1 VKLSAEAMNAA
12 LNDFTSLEFSTKKV
26 SLYESLLVGAWLL
39 ANNRYP
45 DPKIDDADHAV
56 TALFEILPGEDMGRL
71 RPCRYAWQVA
81 ERSGRKTV
89 WNNTTRGKKLATSVF
104 LGDDLREGLL
114 PNAAAVAASNLAGER
129 LPSLDALAVLVTRD
143 HDYPAGADW
152 SDAHAELARRLSL
165 TSSDLAQITDARPL
179 GVPLLGAPEWSAAT
193 IPKSLGPEET
203 VTLTAPPPPG
213 APTATADQ
221 VVLDPR
227 IERMLLRAIERAQ
240 CVLLVGP
247 PGSGKGVLIRWLV
260 ERVRSNPGA
269 LGFQAGL
276 DPNLMWRTPDES
288 WSAFELIGGFVPGT
302 GGQLVWSDGLLLTAV
317 AEERWLV
324 LDETNRADLDKIM
337 GPLLTWLSGQGVE
350 IGRTTAVGGTPIHID
365 WADTPQSQA
374 NDPHGQHRPTEFLAG
389 KDWRLLGTYNPLDA
403 QRVFRMGQALS
414 RRFVIVPIP
423 ALSPPH
429 FEHLLATRYPSLSDE
444 AALAIG
450 FLYSAH
456 HGESETLLGPAVFL
470 RMADFLVGSSTTTE
484 EEIAEAYVANVGK
497 FVAAFDDATFDA
509 LGERIID
516 EGALTSE
523 QWAWITTQR
532 SILG

>member
-1 VKLSAEAMNAA
+1 MNAA
-12 LNDFTSLEFSTKKV
+12 LNDFTSLDFATKKV
-26 SLYESLLVGAWLL
+26 SLYESLLVGAWLR
-39 ANNRYP
+39 ANHRYP
-45 DPKIDDADHAV
+45 DPKIDDVDDAV
-56 TALFEILPGEDMGRL
+56 AALFAVLPDDDMGRL

-89 WNNTTRGKKLATSVF
+89 WNNTTRGRKLATSVF
-104 LGDDLREGLL
+104 IGDDLRQGLL
-114 PNAAAVAASNLAGER
+114 PNAASVARSALSGDR

-143 HDYPAGADW
+143 HDYSAGATW
-152 SDAHAELARRLSL
+152 SDAHVELMNRLSL
-165 TSSDLAQITDARPL
+165 TAADLAQVTDARSL
-179 GVPLLGAPEWSAAT
+179 GVPLLGATEWNRST
-193 IPKSLGPEET
+193 IPEELAPEET
-203 VTLTAPPPPG
+203 VTLTAPPPAG
-213 APTATADQ
+213 SPTSPADQ

-260 ERVRSNPGA
+260 EKVKSDPTA
-269 LGFQAGL
+269 LGFQSGV
-276 DPNLMWRTPDES
+276 DPNLMWKTPDES
-288 WSAFELIGGFVPGT
+288 WSAFELIGGLVPDGSGT
-302 GGQLVWSDGLLLTAV
+302 LVWSDGLLLTALS
-317 AEERWLV
+317 EKRWLV

-350 IGRTTAVGGTPIHID
+350 IGRTSAVGGTPIHVD
-365 WADTPQSQA
+365 WSTTPESQA

-429 FEHLLATRYPSLSDE
+429 FEQLLATRYTALADE

-450 FLYSAH
+450 YLYAAH
-456 HGESETLLGPAVFL
+456 HGMPETLLGPAVFL
-470 RMADFLVGSSTTTE
+470 RMADFLVGLPVVSDD
-484 EEIAEAYVANVGK
+484 EIAEAYVANVGK

-509 LGERIID
+509 LGERIVD
-516 EGALTSE
+516 EGALPSE
-523 QWAWITTQR
+523 QWTWIATQR